1 MTITKRAI
9 TFICLFLVLSSNYV
23 IANDNEV
30 LSFATD
36 PWPPYFVENESGL
49 VESGVGYELINE
61 LFSLIPGVDASFPI
75 VPWKRALLEVERGL
89 KDSIALLLKN
99 DARARYMV
107 FTQPVIQSP
116 SWMYYNLQRFPN
128 GFEWESVKDFKNLRI
143 GIVRGYSY
151 GEPLDSFIIKAPEN
165 IFEVTT
171 SKQLFSMLQRQHIDV
186 VPENASV
193 ANDIVASQGWT
204 KTLGHAQ
211 KMVNTDILHIGISKK
226 SKFVSLIPKLN
237 EAIETLRL
245 SGRIDQIIG
254 VNGNSV
260 NPNETP

>member
-1 MTITKRAI
+1 MTITKRALTCI
-9 TFICLFLVLSSNYV
+9 YLFLGLSSTYV
-23 IANDNEV
+23 IANDSDV
-30 LSFATD
+30 VSFATD
-36 PWPPYFVENESGL
+36 PWPPYFLENETGA
-49 VESGVGYELINE
+49 VGAGVGYELVNE

-75 VPWKRALLEVERGL
+75 VPWKRALLELERGM

-99 DARARYMV
+99 EERAKYMV

-116 SWMYYNLQRFPN
+116 SWMYYNTQRFPN

-143 GIVRGYSY
+143 GVVRGYSY
-151 GEPLDSFIIKAPEN
+151 GEPLDSFIMNATDN
-165 IFEVTT
+165 IFEVTS

-193 ANDIVASQGWT
+193 ANDIVASQGWI

-254 VNGNSV
+254 VNGHSV
-260 NPNETP
+260 NPTESP